1 MGKILIGVSS
11 WSDPDLVKSGFY
23 PPGVESS
30 EDRLRYYSSRFD
42 IVESDA
48 SYHAIPWS
56 GHVKMWVDNTPAGF
70 AFDLKVFSLF
80 SGQPTPINSL
90 PRDLREDARE
100 GLRKGN
106 NLYLN
111 HLPQEVADRL
121 WERFASSIYALK
133 ESSRLGLAVFQFPS
147 WFHPRPENL
156 AYIKTCKNKLSAF
169 RLGMEFRSPEW
180 FGAGILPGLLDLL
193 KSLQIA
199 LVCVDEPQGLKSSM
213 PALAEATAP
222 CGTVRFHGRNSA
234 AWENKESTTG
244 EKYDYLYSES
254 ELNEWLPRIRLLQ
267 ANTEE
272 LHVIFKNKHLD
283 HRIVNA
289 LQMQKLL
296 GIPGKQVN

>member
-11 WSDPDLVKSGFY
+11 WSDPDLGKSGFY
-23 PPGVESS
+23 PPGVDSS

-42 IVESDA
+42 LAESDS
-48 SYHAIPWS
+48 SYYAIPWS
-56 GHVKMWVDNTPAGF
+56 SHVKMWLDNTAPGF

-80 SGQPTPINSL
+80 SGQPTAINSI
-90 PRDLREDARE
+90 PRDLREEARQ

-106 NLYLN
+106 NLYLA
-111 HLPQEVADRL
+111 HLPPETADRL
-121 WERFASSIYALK
+121 WERFADSITPLK
-133 ESSRLGLAVFQFPS
+133 ESSRLGLVVFQFPP
-147 WFHPRPENL
+147 WFHPNPESL
-156 AYIKTCKNKLSAF
+156 AYIELCRKRLAAFKLA
-169 RLGMEFRSPEW
+169 MEFRSPEW
-180 FGAGILPGLLDLL
+180 FDSRSLPGLLDLL

-222 CGTVRFHGRNSA
+222 FSTVRFHGRNSA
-234 AWENKESTTG
+234 AWDKRESTTG

-254 ELNEWLPRIRLLQ
+254 ELREWLPRIRLLQ
-267 ANTEE
+267 DNTEE

-289 LQMQKLL
+289 RQMQKLL
-296 GIPGKQVN
+296 GLTGTLEN